1 MKHLSSITDAIT
13 ANNAENTGSAYPETD
28 GLLYCPVCHQ
38 KKQTWIIWNC
48 SKIAVGCMCRC
59 EEEEYEAEQKA
70 FRERERMN
78 TIRSLKTSG
87 LQDPMLKEYTF
98 EHDCGNDSVM
108 HKAHKYVERW
118 HECFENNIGL
128 LLFGPV
134 GTGKTFFAGCIAN
147 ALLDQCVPV
156 LMTNFSKIINTLS
169 GMYSEDK
176 NAYIESLNSYDLLII
191 DDLGI
196 ERNTEYVLEQIYSV
210 IDARYRSRKPMI
222 ITTNLGLNDIK
233 NTASTD
239 IRYARI
245 CDRILE
251 ICQPIPF
258 TGKNYRLEKAR
269 TNMEI
274 ARQILL

>member
-1 MKHLSSITDAIT
+1 MKPLISITDDMIAVHT
-13 ANNAENTGSAYPETD
+13 VREYND

-38 KKQTWIIWNC
+38 KKQTRLIWNG
-48 SKIAVGCMCRC
+48 SPVVVSCMCRC
-59 EEEEYEAEQKA
+59 EEEAYEAEQKT

-78 TIRSLKTSG
+78 TIRSLKASG
-87 LQDPMLKEYTF
+87 LQDPMLKDYTF
-98 EHDCGNDSVM
+98 EHDYSTDPVM
-108 HKAHKYVERW
+108 DKAHKYVERW
-118 HECFENNIGL
+118 HACYENNIGL

-169 GMYSEDK
+169 GMYNEDK
-176 NAYIESLNSYDLLII
+176 NAYIESLSSYDLLII

-196 ERNTEYVLEQIYSV
+196 ERNTEYVLEQIYSI

-222 ITTNLGLNDIK
+222 ITTNLGLNDMK
-233 NTASTD
+233 NAAAAD

-245 CDRILE
+245 YDRILE

>member
-1 MKHLSSITDAIT
+1 MKPLISITNDVIAVHT
-13 ANNAENTGSAYPETD
+13 VREDND
-28 GLLYCPVCHQ
+28 GLLYCPVCQQ
-38 KKQTWIIWNC
+38 KKQTRLIWNG
-48 SKIAVGCMCRC
+48 SPVVVSCMCRC
-59 EEEEYEAEQKA
+59 EEEAYEAEQKA

-78 TIRSLKTSG
+78 QIRSLKASG
-87 LQDPMLKEYTF
+87 LQDPMLRDYTF
-98 EHDCGNDSVM
+98 EHDYSTDPVM
-108 HKAHKYVERW
+108 CKAHKYVDRW
-118 HECFENNIGL
+118 NDCYENNIGL

-196 ERNTEYVLEQIYSV
+196 ERSTEYVLEQMYSI

-222 ITTNLGLNDIK
+222 ITTNLGLNDVR
-233 NTASTD
+233 NAAATD
-239 IRYARI
+239 VRYARI
-245 CDRILE
+245 YDRILE
-251 ICQPIPF
+251 MCQPISF
-258 TGKNYRLEKAR
+258 TGKNYRFEKAR
-269 TNMEI
+269 ANMEI

>member
-13 ANNAENTGSAYPETD
+13 VNNAEDTGSAYPGTD

-38 KKQTWIIWNC
+38 KKQTWITWNC

-59 EEEEYEAEQKA
+59 EEEAYEAEQKA

-78 TIRSLKTSG
+78 TIRSLKASG
-87 LQDPMLKEYTF
+87 LQDSMLREYTF
-98 EHDCGNDSVM
+98 EHDCSNDSVM
-108 HKAHKYVERW
+108 NKAHKYVERW
-118 HECFENNIGL
+118 HDCFENDIGL

-169 GMYSEDK
+169 GMYSDDK

-196 ERNTEYVLEQIYSV
+196 ERSTEYVLEQIYSV

-222 ITTNLGLNDIK
+222 ITTNLGLNDMK

-245 CDRILE
+245 YDRILE

-258 TGKNYRLEKAR
+258 TGKNYRLEKTR